1 MSTNWPFGDL
11 PYFGFD
17 IGWIDF
23 PWAFDLWSETGNEK
37 SPQAYYDTMTVDEA
51 CDMPIGQLFAK
62 DSIALIWMTH
72 PMLDRQMKVI
82 SAWGMRFV
90 TSGVWVK
97 RNSYTGNLAFGPGY
111 WLRCAS
117 EPFVLATMGSP
128 EIKSRSI
135 RTVIEGPA
143 RGHSVKPE
151 QAYAVAERMCPD
163 GRRLDLFSR
172 KTRPGWTSWGNQS
185 GLLDN
190 QPRAPKRALVPA
202 QAEIKPADF
211 FGEALP

>member
-1 MSTNWPFGDL
+1 MRTFWPFGDL
-11 PYFGFD
+11 PYFGYD
-17 IGWIDF
+17 IGWVDF
-23 PWAFDLWSETGNEK
+23 PWDWETYSDRGQKK
-37 SPQAYYDTMTVDEA
+37 SPQAYYETMSVEEA
-51 CDMPIGQLFAK
+51 CDWPVGQLFAK
-62 DSIALIWMTH
+62 NSIALIWMTH
-72 PMLDRQMKVI
+72 PLIHMQMKVLP
-82 SAWGMRFV
+82 AWGMKFV

-97 RNSYTGNLAFGPGY
+97 RGRSGKLAFGPGY

-117 EPFVLATMGSP
+117 EPFVLATMGNP

-151 QAYAVAERMCPD
+151 QAYAMAERMCPD
-163 GRRLDLFSR
+163 GQRLDLFSR

-190 QPRAPKRALVPA
+190 HKRAPKRAPVPA
-202 QAEIKPADF
+202 TAEALPADF
-211 FGEALP
+211 FGVALP